1 MELWDK
7 SDVGQLTVEMW
18 DNSDDDVTQVDEEK
32 GRSQDPK
39 NMVGYE

>member
-7 SDVGQLTVEMW
+7 SDGGQLTMEMW

-32 GRSQDPK
+32 GRSQDP
-39 NMVGYE
+39 